1 MVLTGGQGLSLYQT
15 LSKSLEPVLG
25 ERARA
30 VLEEGVRRL
39 GISPDQLDASQAET
53 ILKRLVY
60 RELQAKMSPGAARSR
75 IEELLKELGIAGE
88 KAAQSKAEAM
98 SAHASAVLADLE
110 AGLKRFSLYL
120 DWPEVGRLRGVIN
133 VIKQDPAAATVRSLL
148 REGQEVLAQLEEKL
162 QAALLRQTRD
172 IAELEMNLSRV
183 QSVGGA
189 KVRRLENLIRLIQ
202 EAHAQET
209 LAVAE
214 VERARALA
222 ADMRKLV
229 ESSVVQN
236 PTSEA
241 AITLDTI
248 EDASPIATPTEP
260 QVVLKDPTI
269 EAPVVLD
276 EPADGFDDEALV
288 IDLDFEALTTEQLS
302 RIREIDV
309 AEDARQLESLKERY
323 AAVLSLP
330 NLAGQLADLEAQLA
344 AGIPLGERL
353 GAFSELLKN
362 THVEALTEARVR
374 YEWLADRLGRLELPL
389 ERTAPLQARL
399 AVTLETLQAGGIPH
413 ELAELERNLESLELE
428 EKAHRES
435 RARQARLEAALT
447 TLRAE
452 AEQALSPFRGRAQ
465 VESFL
470 TALAAPDISEAALTT
485 LRQELSELLS
495 QLAREREEESL
506 KRMGL
511 RATLQALPSLEPLDS
526 DKRHLM
532 QQIEQGLGSLDE
544 LESAVQALAERAKT
558 LVASKLDDLEARIQH
573 LGRILKESL
582 IELKQP
588 LQASRQALAQ
598 GRIADPAPLE
608 QALSDLVAARR
619 ASIAE
624 ELTRY
629 EAVARS
635 LKGLGGEELE
645 EKVAQ
650 ARAYL
655 QAGELPDLTE
665 IHELLGRLR
674 RAQETLRADLGA
686 RIGALLEAYNTHK
699 GVGGETA
706 LRLKPLCDFLQSAT
720 ERLPR
725 LGVSGLLEV
734 RRALEEAERLE
745 VQLAQEYQAAQSVLQ
760 QLKGAD
766 LEALLDIFETPSPA
780 QTSPQTEPARTT
792 GEPSVLQQFQM
803 RGVEAIAI
811 IEAGRIAAGSLPFAP
826 KSAQVIFDDLLSLA
840 NELSG
845 RSAQLSV
852 ISLPQ
857 WVLVLVPLKQKGL
870 VILAEKAL
878 LSRLLVLIERH
889 RDALE
894 AL

>member
-1 MVLTGGQGLSLYQT
+1 MSLYQT

-25 ERARA
+25 DRARV

-39 GISPDQLDASQAET
+39 GTSPDKLDASEAET

-60 RELQAKMSPGAARSR
+60 RELQAKMSPSAARSH
-75 IEELLKELGIAGE
+75 IEELLKTLGLGGE
-88 KAAQSKAEAM
+88 KTASGL
-98 SAHASAVLADLE
+98 SAHAQGVLAELE

-120 DWPEVGRLRGVIN
+120 DWPEVGRLRGLVN
-133 VIKQDPAAATVRSLL
+133 AIKQDPEAAAARTLL

-172 IAELEMNLSRV
+172 IAELEMSLSRV

-189 KVRRLENLIRLIQ
+189 KVRRLENLIRIIQ

-209 LAVAE
+209 LAAAE

-236 PTSEA
+236 PTGEA

-248 EDASPIATPTEP
+248 EEIVPTEP

-269 EAPVVLD
+269 EAPVVL
-276 EPADGFDDEALV
+276 EEASDGFDDEALV
-288 IDLDFEALTTEQLS
+288 IDLDFEALTSEQLS
-302 RIREIDV
+302 RIREIDL
-309 AEDARQLESLKERY
+309 AEDARRLESLKERY
-323 AAVLSLP
+323 GAVL
-330 NLAGQLADLEAQLA
+330 NQTQVAGELAELEAELA
-344 AGIPLGERL
+344 AGNPLGERL
-353 GAFSELLKN
+353 DAFAELLK
-362 THVEALTEARVR
+362 TAHQEALTEARVR
-374 YEWLADRLGRLELPL
+374 YEWLADRLGRLELPS

-399 AVTLETLQAGGIPH
+399 TVALETLQSGGIPH
-413 ELAELERNLESLELE
+413 ELAELERNLESLEAE
-428 EKAHRES
+428 EKANRENQ
-435 RARQARLEAALT
+435 ARRARLEAALA
-447 TLRAE
+447 TLRSE
-452 AEQALSPFRGRAQ
+452 AEHALSPFRGRPQ

-470 TALAAPDISEAALTT
+470 TALAAPDISEAALST
-485 LRQELSELLS
+485 LRQELSDLLS

-511 RATLQALPSLEPLDS
+511 RASVQALPSLEPLEA
-526 DKRHLM
+526 DKKRLL
-532 QQIEQGLGSLDE
+532 QQLEQGLGSLTE
-544 LESAVQALAERAKT
+544 LEAAVQALVERARGVVQGR
-558 LVASKLDDLEARIQH
+558 LEALEARIQH
-573 LGRILKESL
+573 LERVLKESL
-582 IELKQP
+582 IELKKP
-588 LQASRQALAQ
+588 LQANREALAQ
-598 GRIADPAPLE
+598 GRLADPSPLE
-608 QALSDLVAARR
+608 RALDDLVAARR

-624 ELTRY
+624 ELARY

-635 LKGLGGEELE
+635 MKGLGGEELE
-645 EKVAQ
+645 AKVVQ

-655 QAGELPDLTE
+655 QAGELPDLSE
-665 IHELLGRLR
+665 IHTLLGRLR

-686 RIGALLEAYNTHK
+686 RIGALLEAYGVHK

-706 LRLKPLCDFLQSAT
+706 LRLKPLCDFLQSAA

-745 VQLAQEYQAAQSVLQ
+745 AQLAQEYAAAQSVLQ
-760 QLKGAD
+760 ELKGAD
-766 LEALLDIFETPSPA
+766 LESLLDVFEAPSPPP
-780 QTSPQTEPARTT
+780 SPQPATPPEPEALR
-792 GEPSVLQQFQM
+792 QFRI
-803 RGVEAIAI
+803 RGVEAVALV
-811 IEAGRIAAGSLPFAP
+811 EGGQVVAGGLPFASR
-826 KSAQVIFDDLLSLA
+826 SAQVLFDDLINLA

-845 RSAQLSV
+845 QPARLSV

-878 LSRLLVLIERH
+878 LSRLLALVERQ
-889 RDALE
+889 REALE

>member
-15 LSKSLEPVLG
+15 LSKSLEPMLG
-25 ERARA
+25 ERTRV

-39 GISPDQLDASQAET
+39 SISPDQLDVSHAET

-60 RELQAKMSPGAARSR
+60 RELQTHMSPGAARSR
-75 IEELLKELGIAGE
+75 VEELLKELGIVDK
-88 KAAQSKAEAM
+88 KADKSGTGAM
-98 SAHASAVLADLE
+98 SVHARGILADLE

-120 DWPEVGRLRGVIN
+120 DWPEVGRLRGVVN
-133 VIKQDPAAATVRSLL
+133 VIKQDPEAAAVRSLL

-172 IAELEMNLSRV
+172 IAELELSLSRV

-241 AITLDTI
+241 VITLDTI
-248 EDASPIATPTEP
+248 EDASPLDTPTEP
-260 QVVLKDPTI
+260 TVVLKDPTI
-269 EAPVVLD
+269 EAAAALD
-276 EPADGFDDEALV
+276 EVADGFDDAALV
-288 IDLDFEALTTEQLS
+288 IDLDFESLTSEQLS
-302 RIREIDV
+302 RIREIDL
-309 AEDARQLESLKERY
+309 AEDVRQLEALKERY
-323 AAVLSLP
+323 AALLSRP
-330 NLAGQLADLEAQLA
+330 DLANQLAELEAQLT
-344 AGIPLGERL
+344 AGSPLKERL
-353 GAFSELLKN
+353 SAFAELLKAAQN
-362 THVEALTEARVR
+362 EALSEARVR
-374 YEWLADRLGRLELPL
+374 YEWLADRLGRLELPP

-399 AVTLETLQAGGIPH
+399 AVVLETLQAGGIPH
-413 ELAELERNLESLELE
+413 ELAELEQSLGSLELE
-428 EKAHRES
+428 EKAQRES
-435 RARQARLEAALT
+435 RARQARLEAALV
-447 TLRAE
+447 TLRIE
-452 AEQALSPFRGRAQ
+452 AEHALSPFRGRAQ

-470 TALAAPDISEAALTT
+470 TALAAPDISEAALAT

-511 RATLQALPSLEPLDS
+511 RATLQALPSLEPLEAN
-526 DKRHLM
+526 K
-532 QQIEQGLGSLDE
+532 QQLIQQLEQGVGSPGE
-544 LESAVQALAERAKT
+544 LEAAVQALLEQAKT
-558 LVASKLDDLEARIQH
+558 LVSSRLDDLEARIKH
-573 LGRILKESL
+573 LEHVLKESL

-588 LQASRQALAQ
+588 LQASRQALSQ
-598 GRIADPAPLE
+598 GRIADPTPLE
-608 QALSDLVAARR
+608 RALDDLLAARR
-619 ASIAE
+619 NAIAE

-635 LKGLGGEELE
+635 MKGLGGEELE
-645 EKVAQ
+645 DKVAQ

-665 IHELLGRLR
+665 IHQLLGRLR
-674 RAQETLRADLGA
+674 RAQETLRAELGA

-706 LRLKPLCDFLQSAT
+706 LRLKPLCDFLQSAA

-734 RRALEEAERLE
+734 RRALQEAERLE
-745 VQLAQEYQAAQSVLQ
+745 ARLAQEYQAAQSVLQ
-760 QLKGAD
+760 ELKGAD
-766 LEALLDIFETPSPA
+766 VEALLDIFETPGPA
-780 QTSPQTEPARTT
+780 QASPLPQPARPAN
-792 GEPSVLQQFQM
+792 EPGVLQQFQI
-803 RGVEAIAI
+803 RGVEVVALL
-811 IEAGRIAAGSLPFAP
+811 EAGQVLAGSLPFAP
-826 KSAQVIFDDLLSLA
+826 KSAQMIFDDLHNLA

-845 RSAQLSV
+845 RLARLSV

-857 WVLVLVPLKQKGL
+857 WVLVLVPLPQKGL

-889 RDALE
+889 REALE

>member
-25 ERARA
+25 DRARV
-30 VLEEGVRRL
+30 VLEEGLRRL
-39 GISPDQLDASQAET
+39 GTSPDKLDASEAET

-60 RELQAKMSPGAARSR
+60 RELQAKMSPSAARSH
-75 IEELLKELGIAGE
+75 IEELLKTLGLGGE
-88 KAAQSKAEAM
+88 KSTKSATGGL
-98 SAHASAVLADLE
+98 SAHAQGVLADLE

-120 DWPEVGRLRGVIN
+120 DWPEVGRLRGLVN
-133 VIKQDPAAATVRSLL
+133 AIKQDPEAAAARTLL

-172 IAELEMNLSRV
+172 IAELEMSLSRV

-189 KVRRLENLIRLIQ
+189 KVRRLENLIRIIQ

-209 LAVAE
+209 LAAAE

-236 PTSEA
+236 PTGEA

-248 EDASPIATPTEP
+248 EEIVPTEP

-269 EAPVVLD
+269 EAPVVL
-276 EPADGFDDEALV
+276 EEASDGFDDEALV
-288 IDLDFEALTTEQLS
+288 IDLDFEALTSEQLS

-309 AEDARQLESLKERY
+309 AEDARRLESLKERY
-323 AAVLSLP
+323 VAVLNQASVAGE
-330 NLAGQLADLEAQLA
+330 LAELEAELS
-344 AGIPLGERL
+344 AGNPLGERL
-353 GAFSELLKN
+353 DAFAELLK
-362 THVEALTEARVR
+362 TAHQEALTEARVR
-374 YEWLADRLGRLELPL
+374 YEWLADRLGRLELPS

-399 AVTLETLQAGGIPH
+399 MVALETLQAGGIPH
-413 ELAELERNLESLELE
+413 ELAELERNLESLEAE
-428 EKAHRES
+428 EKANRENK
-435 RARQARLEAALT
+435 ARQARLEAALA
-447 TLRAE
+447 TLRSE
-452 AEQALSPFRGRAQ
+452 AEHALSPFRGRPQ

-470 TALAAPDISEAALTT
+470 TALAAPDISEAALST
-485 LRQELSELLS
+485 LRQELSDLLS

-511 RATLQALPSLEPLDS
+511 RASVQALPSLEPLEA
-526 DKRHLM
+526 DKKRLL
-532 QQIEQGLGSLDE
+532 QQLEQGLGTLAE
-544 LESAVQALAERAKT
+544 LEAAVQALVERARGVV
-558 LVASKLDDLEARIQH
+558 LGRLEALEARIQH
-573 LGRILKESL
+573 LERVLKESL
-582 IELKQP
+582 IELKKP
-588 LQASRQALAQ
+588 LQANREALAQ
-598 GRIADPAPLE
+598 GRIADPSPLE
-608 QALSDLVAARR
+608 RALDDLVAARR

-624 ELTRY
+624 ELSRY

-635 LKGLGGEELE
+635 MKGLGGEELE
-645 EKVAQ
+645 AKVAQ
-650 ARAYL
+650 ARTYL
-655 QAGELPDLTE
+655 QAGELPDLSE
-665 IHELLGRLR
+665 IHALLGRLR

-686 RIGALLEAYNTHK
+686 RIGALLEAYGVHK

-706 LRLKPLCDFLQSAT
+706 LRLKPLCDFLQSAA

-725 LGVSGLLEV
+725 LGASGLLEV

-745 VQLAQEYQAAQSVLQ
+745 AQLAQEYEAAQSVLQ
-760 QLKGAD
+760 ELKGAD
-766 LEALLDIFETPSPA
+766 LESLLDVFQAPSPPPTPSSQPA
-780 QTSPQTEPARTT
+780 TLPEP
-792 GEPSVLQQFQM
+792 EVLRQFRI
-803 RGVEAIAI
+803 RGVEAVALV
-811 IEAGRIAAGSLPFAP
+811 EGGQVVAGGLPFAS
-826 KSAQVIFDDLLSLA
+826 KSAQVVFDDLINLA

-845 RSAQLSV
+845 QPARLSV

-870 VILAEKAL
+870 VVLAEKAL
-878 LSRLLVLIERH
+878 LSRLLALVERQ
-889 RDALE
+889 REALE

>member
-1 MVLTGGQGLSLYQT
+1 MSLYQT

-25 ERARA
+25 DRARV

-39 GISPDQLDASQAET
+39 GTSPDKLDASEAET

-60 RELQAKMSPGAARSR
+60 RELQAKMSPSAARSH
-75 IEELLKELGIAGE
+75 IEELLKTLGLGGE
-88 KAAQSKAEAM
+88 KTAKAATGGL
-98 SAHASAVLADLE
+98 SAYAQGVLAELE

-120 DWPEVGRLRGVIN
+120 DWPEVGRLRGLVN
-133 VIKQDPAAATVRSLL
+133 AIKQDPEAAAARTLL

-172 IAELEMNLSRV
+172 IAELEMSLSRV

-189 KVRRLENLIRLIQ
+189 KVRRLENLIRIIQ

-209 LAVAE
+209 LATAE

-236 PTSEA
+236 PTGEA

-248 EDASPIATPTEP
+248 EEIVPTEP

-269 EAPVVLD
+269 EAPVVL
-276 EPADGFDDEALV
+276 EEASDGFDDEALV
-288 IDLDFEALTTEQLS
+288 IDLDFEALTSEQLS

-309 AEDARQLESLKERY
+309 AEDARRLELLKERY
-323 AAVLSLP
+323 MAVLNQPSV
-330 NLAGQLADLEAQLA
+330 AGELGELEAELA
-344 AGIPLGERL
+344 AGNPLGERL
-353 GAFSELLKN
+353 DVFTELLKAAQQ
-362 THVEALTEARVR
+362 EALTEARVR
-374 YEWLADRLGRLELPL
+374 YEWLADRLGRLELPS

-399 AVTLETLQAGGIPH
+399 TVALETLQAGGIPQ
-413 ELAELERNLESLELE
+413 ELAELERNLESLEAE
-428 EKAHRES
+428 EKANRENQ
-435 RARQARLEAALT
+435 ARRARLEAALA
-447 TLRAE
+447 TLRSE
-452 AEQALSPFRGRAQ
+452 AEHALSPFRGRAQ

-470 TALAAPDISEAALTT
+470 TALAAPDISEAALST
-485 LRQELSELLS
+485 LRQELSDLLS

-511 RATLQALPSLEPLDS
+511 RASVQALPSLEPLEA
-526 DKRHLM
+526 DKKHLL
-532 QQIEQGLGSLDE
+532 QQLEQGLGSLAE
-544 LESAVQALAERAKT
+544 LEAAVQALVERARG
-558 LVASKLDDLEARIQH
+558 LVLSRLEALEARIQY
-573 LGRILKESL
+573 LERVLKESL
-582 IELKQP
+582 IELKKP
-588 LQASRQALAQ
+588 LQANRKALAQ
-598 GRIADPAPLE
+598 GRIADPSPLE
-608 QALSDLVAARR
+608 QALDDLVAARR

-624 ELTRY
+624 ELSRY

-635 LKGLGGEELE
+635 MKGLGGEELE
-645 EKVAQ
+645 AKVAQ
-650 ARAYL
+650 ARTHL
-655 QAGELPDLTE
+655 QAGELPDLSE
-665 IHELLGRLR
+665 IHTLLGRLR

-686 RIGALLEAYNTHK
+686 RIGALLEAYAVHK

-706 LRLKPLCDFLQSAT
+706 LRLKPLCDFLQSAA

-745 VQLAQEYQAAQSVLQ
+745 AQLAQEYEAAQSVLQ
-760 QLKGAD
+760 ELKGAD
-766 LEALLDIFETPSPA
+766 LESLLDVFEAPSPPPTPSTLP
-780 QTSPQTEPARTT
+780 EP
-792 GEPSVLQQFQM
+792 EVLRQFRV
-803 RGVEAIAI
+803 RGVEAVALV
-811 IEAGRIAAGSLPFAP
+811 EGGQVVAGGLPFAP
-826 KSAQVIFDDLLSLA
+826 RSAQVVFDDLINLA

-845 RSAQLSV
+845 QPARLSV

-857 WVLVLVPLKQKGL
+857 WVLVLVPLKLKGL
-870 VILAEKAL
+870 VVLAEKAL
-878 LSRLLVLIERH
+878 LSRLLALIERQ

>member
-15 LSKSLEPVLG
+15 LSQSLEPILG
-25 ERARA
+25 ERTRL

-60 RELQAKMSPGAARSR
+60 RELQTKMSPNAARSH
-75 IEELLKELGIAGE
+75 IEEILRVLGIGSETA
-88 KAAQSKAEAM
+88 KASKAGAM
-98 SAHASAVLADLE
+98 STHASAILADLE

-120 DWPEVGRLRGVIN
+120 DWPEVGRLRGLIN
-133 VIKQDPAAATVRSLL
+133 AIKQDPEAAAARTLL

-172 IAELEMNLSRV
+172 IAELEMSLSRV

-189 KVRRLENLIRLIQ
+189 KVRRLENLIRIIQ

-209 LAVAE
+209 LAAAE

-236 PTSEA
+236 PTGEA

-248 EDASPIATPTEP
+248 EEIVPTEP

-269 EAPVVLD
+269 EAPVVL
-276 EPADGFDDEALV
+276 EEASDGFDDEALV
-288 IDLDFEALTTEQLS
+288 IDLDFEALTSEQLS

-309 AEDARQLESLKERY
+309 AEDARRLESLKERY
-323 AAVLSLP
+323 VAVLNQPSVAGG
-330 NLAGQLADLEAQLA
+330 LAELEAELA
-344 AGIPLGERL
+344 AGNPLGERL
-353 GAFSELLKN
+353 DAFAELLKAA
-362 THVEALTEARVR
+362 HQEALTEARVR
-374 YEWLADRLGRLELPL
+374 YEWLADRLGRLELPS
-389 ERTAPLQARL
+389 ERTASLQARL
-399 AVTLETLQAGGIPH
+399 MVAQETLQAGGIPH
-413 ELAELERNLESLELE
+413 ELAELERNLESLEAE
-428 EKAHRES
+428 EKANRENQ
-435 RARQARLEAALT
+435 ARRARLEAALA
-447 TLRAE
+447 TLRTE
-452 AEQALSPFRGRAQ
+452 AEHALSPFRGRAQ

-470 TALAAPDISEAALTT
+470 TALAAPDISETALST
-485 LRQELSELLS
+485 LRQELSDLLS

-511 RATLQALPSLEPLDS
+511 RASLQALPSLEPLEA
-526 DKRHLM
+526 DKKHLL
-532 QQIEQGLGSLDE
+532 QQLEQGLGSLSE
-544 LESAVQALAERAKT
+544 LEPAVLALVERAKA
-558 LVASKLDDLEARIQH
+558 LVSSKLDELEARIEH

-582 IELKQP
+582 TEVKQP

-598 GRIADPAPLE
+598 GRIVDPTPLD
-608 QALSDLVAARR
+608 QALGDLVAARR
-619 ASIAE
+619 ASISE

-629 EAVARS
+629 EGVARS

-655 QAGELPDLTE
+655 QAGDLPDLTE
-665 IHELLGRLR
+665 IHQLLGRLR
-674 RAQETLRADLGA
+674 RSQETLRAELGA
-686 RIGALLEAYNTHK
+686 RIGALLEAYDRHK

-734 RRALEEAERLE
+734 RRTLEEAERLGA
-745 VQLAQEYQAAQSVLQ
+745 QLAQEYQAAQSVLQ

-780 QTSPQTEPARTT
+780 PTGPQPESARAT
-792 GEPSVLQQFQM
+792 GEPEVLQHFQM

-826 KSAQVIFDDLLSLA
+826 KSAQMFFDDLHGLA

-845 RSAQLSV
+845 RLAQLSV

-857 WVLVLVPLKQKGL
+857 WVLIAVPLKQKGL

-889 RDALE
+889 HDALE

>member
-1 MVLTGGQGLSLYQT
+1 MSLYQT

-25 ERARA
+25 DRARV
-30 VLEEGVRRL
+30 VLEEGLRRL
-39 GISPDQLDASQAET
+39 GTSPDKLDASEAET

-60 RELQAKMSPGAARSR
+60 RELQAKMSPSAARSH
-75 IEELLKELGIAGE
+75 IEELLKTLGLGGE
-88 KAAQSKAEAM
+88 KTASGL
-98 SAHASAVLADLE
+98 SAHAQGVLAELE

-120 DWPEVGRLRGVIN
+120 DWPEVGRLRGLVN
-133 VIKQDPAAATVRSLL
+133 AIKQDPEAAAARTLL

-172 IAELEMNLSRV
+172 IAELEMSLSRV

-189 KVRRLENLIRLIQ
+189 KVRRLENLIRIIQ

-209 LAVAE
+209 LATAE

-236 PTSEA
+236 PTGEA

-248 EDASPIATPTEP
+248 EEIVPTEP

-269 EAPVVLD
+269 EAPVVL
-276 EPADGFDDEALV
+276 EEASDGFDDEALV
-288 IDLDFEALTTEQLS
+288 IDLDFEALTSEQLS

-309 AEDARQLESLKERY
+309 AEDARRLESLKERY
-323 AAVLSLP
+323 GAVL
-330 NLAGQLADLEAQLA
+330 NQTQVAGELAELEAELA
-344 AGIPLGERL
+344 AGNPLGERL
-353 GAFSELLKN
+353 DAFAELLK
-362 THVEALTEARVR
+362 TAQQEALTEARVR
-374 YEWLADRLGRLELPL
+374 YEWLADRLGRLELPS

-399 AVTLETLQAGGIPH
+399 TVALETLQAGGIPQ
-413 ELAELERNLESLELE
+413 ELAELERNLESLEAE
-428 EKAHRES
+428 EKANRENQ
-435 RARQARLEAALT
+435 ARRARLEAALA
-447 TLRAE
+447 TLRSE
-452 AEQALSPFRGRAQ
+452 AEHALSPFRGRPQ

-470 TALAAPDISEAALTT
+470 TALAAPDISEAALST
-485 LRQELSELLS
+485 LRQELSDLLS

-511 RATLQALPSLEPLDS
+511 RASVQALPSLEPLEA
-526 DKRHLM
+526 DKKHLL
-532 QQIEQGLGSLDE
+532 QQLEQGLGSLAE
-544 LESAVQALAERAKT
+544 LEAAVQALVERARGVVQGR
-558 LVASKLDDLEARIQH
+558 LEALEARIQH
-573 LGRILKESL
+573 LERVLKESL
-582 IELKQP
+582 IELKKP
-588 LQASRQALAQ
+588 LQANREALAQ
-598 GRIADPAPLE
+598 GRIADPSPLE
-608 QALSDLVAARR
+608 RALDDLVAARR

-624 ELTRY
+624 ELARY

-635 LKGLGGEELE
+635 MKGLGGEELE
-645 EKVAQ
+645 AKVAQ
-650 ARAYL
+650 ARTHL
-655 QAGELPDLTE
+655 QAGELPDLSE
-665 IHELLGRLR
+665 IHALLGRLR

-686 RIGALLEAYNTHK
+686 RIGALLEAYGVHK

-706 LRLKPLCDFLQSAT
+706 LRLKPLCDFLQSAA

-745 VQLAQEYQAAQSVLQ
+745 AQLAQEYEAAQSVLQ
-760 QLKGAD
+760 ELKGAD
-766 LEALLDIFETPSPA
+766 LESLLDVFEAPSPPPTPSTLP
-780 QTSPQTEPARTT
+780 EP
-792 GEPSVLQQFQM
+792 EVLRQFRV
-803 RGVEAIAI
+803 RGVEAVALV
-811 IEAGRIAAGSLPFAP
+811 EGGQVVAGGLPFAP
-826 KSAQVIFDDLLSLA
+826 RSAQVVFDDLINLA

-845 RSAQLSV
+845 QPARLSV

-870 VILAEKAL
+870 VVLAEKAL
-878 LSRLLVLIERH
+878 LSRLLALVERQ

>member
-25 ERARA
+25 DRARV

-39 GISPDQLDASQAET
+39 GTSPDKLDASEAET

-60 RELQAKMSPGAARSR
+60 RELQAKMSPSAARSH
-75 IEELLKELGIAGE
+75 IEELLKTLGLGGE
-88 KAAQSKAEAM
+88 KTASGL
-98 SAHASAVLADLE
+98 SAHAQGVLAELE

-120 DWPEVGRLRGVIN
+120 DWPEVGRLRGLVN
-133 VIKQDPAAATVRSLL
+133 AIKQDPEAAAARTLL

-172 IAELEMNLSRV
+172 IAELEMSLSRV

-189 KVRRLENLIRLIQ
+189 KVRRLENLIRIIQ

-209 LAVAE
+209 LAAAE

-236 PTSEA
+236 PTGEA

-248 EDASPIATPTEP
+248 EEIVPTEP

-269 EAPVVLD
+269 EAPVVL
-276 EPADGFDDEALV
+276 EEASDGFDDEALV
-288 IDLDFEALTTEQLS
+288 IDLDFEALTSEQLS
-302 RIREIDV
+302 RIREIDL
-309 AEDARQLESLKERY
+309 AEDARRLESLKERY
-323 AAVLSLP
+323 GAVL
-330 NLAGQLADLEAQLA
+330 NQTQVAGELAELEAELA
-344 AGIPLGERL
+344 AGNPLGERL
-353 GAFSELLKN
+353 DAFAELLK
-362 THVEALTEARVR
+362 TAHQEALTEARVR
-374 YEWLADRLGRLELPL
+374 YEWLADRLGRLELPS

-399 AVTLETLQAGGIPH
+399 TVALETLQSGGIPH
-413 ELAELERNLESLELE
+413 ELAELERNLESLEAE
-428 EKAHRES
+428 EKANRENQ
-435 RARQARLEAALT
+435 ARRARLEAALA
-447 TLRAE
+447 TLRSE
-452 AEQALSPFRGRAQ
+452 AEHALSPFRGRPQ

-470 TALAAPDISEAALTT
+470 TALAAPDISEAALST
-485 LRQELSELLS
+485 LRQELSDLLS

-511 RATLQALPSLEPLDS
+511 RASVQALPSLEPLEA
-526 DKRHLM
+526 DKKRLL
-532 QQIEQGLGSLDE
+532 QQLEQGLGSLTE
-544 LESAVQALAERAKT
+544 LEAAVQALVERARGVVQGR
-558 LVASKLDDLEARIQH
+558 LEALEARIQH
-573 LGRILKESL
+573 LERVLKESL
-582 IELKQP
+582 IELKKP
-588 LQASRQALAQ
+588 LQANREALAQ
-598 GRIADPAPLE
+598 GRLADPSPLE
-608 QALSDLVAARR
+608 RALDDLVAARR

-624 ELTRY
+624 ELARY

-635 LKGLGGEELE
+635 MKGLGGEELE
-645 EKVAQ
+645 AKVVQ

-655 QAGELPDLTE
+655 QAGELPDLSE
-665 IHELLGRLR
+665 IHTLLGRLR

-686 RIGALLEAYNTHK
+686 RIGALLEAYGVHK

-706 LRLKPLCDFLQSAT
+706 LRLKPLCDFLQSAA

-745 VQLAQEYQAAQSVLQ
+745 AQLAQEYAAAQSVLQ
-760 QLKGAD
+760 ELKGAD
-766 LEALLDIFETPSPA
+766 LESLLDVFEAPSPPP
-780 QTSPQTEPARTT
+780 SPQPATPPEPEALR
-792 GEPSVLQQFQM
+792 QFRI
-803 RGVEAIAI
+803 RGVEAVALV
-811 IEAGRIAAGSLPFAP
+811 EGGQVVAGGLPFASR
-826 KSAQVIFDDLLSLA
+826 SAQVLFDDLINLA

-845 RSAQLSV
+845 QPARLSV

-878 LSRLLVLIERH
+878 LSRLLALVERQ
-889 RDALE
+889 REALE